1 MEFDVGDWVWLRL
14 LHRQAASL
22 VTRPNVKLG
31 PRYAGPFQVAE
42 RVGKVAYRL
51 RLPEGAMIHDV
62 FHVGLLK
69 QYHGA
74 PPDGPPPLPPM
85 EHGRL
90 LPVLLQV
97 LRASL
102 RRGVWHVLVHWAGTA
117 EPDATWEP
125 LEQFKA
131 SYPNVQLEDE
141 LFLEEGRDVMTGVQ
155 YVRRHKRNCG

>member
-1 MEFDVGDWVWLRL
+1 
-14 LHRQAASL
+14 
-22 VTRPNVKLG
+22 
-31 PRYAGPFQVAE
+31 
-42 RVGKVAYRL
+42 
-51 RLPEGAMIHDV
+51 
-62 FHVGLLK
+62 
-69 QYHGA
+69 
-74 PPDGPPPLPPM
+74 M

>member
-1 MEFDVGDWVWLRL
+1 M
-14 LHRQAASL
+14 A
-22 VTRPNVKLG
+22 
-31 PRYAGPFQVAE
+31 
-42 RVGKVAYRL
+42 
-51 RLPEGAMIHDV
+51 
-62 FHVGLLK
+62 
-69 QYHGA
+69 
-74 PPDGPPPLPPM
+74 PPPLPPM

-90 LPVLLQV
+90 LPVPLQV
-97 LRASL
+97 IRASL